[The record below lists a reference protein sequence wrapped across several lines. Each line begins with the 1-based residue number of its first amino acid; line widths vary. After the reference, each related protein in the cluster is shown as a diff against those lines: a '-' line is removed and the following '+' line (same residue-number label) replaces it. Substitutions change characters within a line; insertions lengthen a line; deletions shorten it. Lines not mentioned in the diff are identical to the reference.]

1 MFRMILTLI
10 LSHLPV
16 QLELIGLSSREEYY
30 VPYENLLYTDSPIL
44 GSSYVS
50 EGPAQVEFCAS
61 RK

>member
-1 MFRMILTLI
+1 MIFTLI

-16 QLELIGLSSREEYY
+16 QLELIGLSSREKYY
-30 VPYENLLYTDSPIL
+30 VPCENHLYTDSPKL
-44 GSSYVS
+44 RSSYVS